1 MHSLAENWRLVQG
14 QLAIALVLAVSV
26 ALALGM
32 IDILLAFAG
41 GAIIGVALGY
51 WVLPAIVDSLN
62 AEELAGRLRRGRRRG
77 R

>member
-1 MHSLAENWRLVQG
+1 MHSLAANSRLLQG
-14 QLAIALVLAVSV
+14 QVGIAFVLAGSI

-32 IDILLAFAG
+32 IDILLAFFG
-41 GAIIGVALGY
+41 GVIIGVALGQ
-51 WVLPAIVDSLN
+51 WILPTIVDALN